1 MGHECVDEVRFQP
14 LAIDDLVEVIA
25 RVAVGSPLNGRVE
38 VAGPEQYR
46 MDEFFRTALAAR
58 NDSREVI
65 TDKHDHYFGTELSEH
80 SLVPAGEAIL
90 GDITYREWLAAH

>member
-1 MGHECVDEVRFQP
+1 
-14 LAIDDLVEVIA
+14 VIV

-46 MDEFFRTALAAR
+46 MDELFRTALADR

-65 TDKHDHYFGTELSEH
+65 TDKHARYFGTELSEQ
-80 SLVPAGEAIL
+80 SLVPVGEAIL
-90 GDITYREWLAAH
+90 GEVSYREWLAGR